1 MNDFAQTHF
10 DTGIKQLGNDP
21 LSVSRYHCSFLPC
34 GADIGKTNY
43 FIAVVGLLENM
54 TPHDIGVYLY
64 LISPLLQLST

>member
-1 MNDFAQTHF
+1 MNDFAQTRF

-21 LSVSRYHCSFLPC
+21 LPSLPLFFSTC

-43 FIAVVGLLENM
+43 FIAVVGLPENM
-54 TPHDIGVYLY
+54 TPHDIGVYLD